1 MLGLN
6 SFRRSCLQH
15 ARLVQ
20 PQVLLTQKS
29 FNYGIRFNSRL
40 PQSTDPN
47 NDLQSNDIKSR
58 LPKFSL
64 HKDVAPTLLP
74 KPDTPRVG
82 PGMTFPQLMDRFRH
96 FQGPELLYMAESHR
110 LYFMACFA
118 LAFITAYN
126 MFDLVDQVV
135 PVMIKSYDDN
145 DLEGTPIENLGQLVK
160 RFGLVGV
167 LACCYLVAGLTFAT
181 IPSRLVRRMEYI
193 PGSPDVIRMVT
204 HPWIP
209 GRPSPVVSVPV
220 ANLSIGKRTKV
231 WTGEGFYG
239 TLSKSSF
246 FFFVWEKGRRLP
258 WIVDRS
264 GWFWG
269 DGRVYDVVLGKEPV
283 LLAEKGISYDD
294 ALRHQMAVA
303 EKKKAELRRELGPAW
318 RYKAMGQLMKEDIDK
333 FSAKGKS
340 AVLGTLKQKP
350 KTKGVDAP
358 KDDFH

>member
-1 MLGLN
+1 MPLLRPQISLMPRLGL
-6 SFRRSCLQH
+6 
-15 ARLVQ
+15 
-20 PQVLLTQKS
+20 
-29 FNYGIRFNSRL
+29 RFNSKL
-40 PQSTDPN
+40 PQSTDPDS
-47 NDLQSNDIKSR
+47 DLQSNDLKAR

-64 HKDVAPTLLP
+64 HKDAAPTLLP

-82 PGMTFPQLMDRFRH
+82 PNMTFPQLMERFRH

-118 LAFITAYN
+118 LAFICSYN
-126 MFDLVDQVV
+126 VFDLGDQVV
-135 PVMIKSYDDN
+135 PLMIKSYEEN

-160 RFGLVGV
+160 RFGLVGLMCGV
-167 LACCYLVAGLTFAT
+167 YLVAGLIFAT
-181 IPSRLVRRMEYI
+181 IPSRLVRRIEYV
-193 PGSPDVIRMVT
+193 PGVEVIKMVT
-204 HPWIP
+204 HPLIP
-209 GRPSPVVSVPV
+209 GRASPVVSVPM
-220 ANLSIGKRTKV
+220 ANLSIGKRTKI

-239 TLSKSSF
+239 TTSKSSF

-269 DGRVYDVVLGKEPV
+269 DGRVYDVILGKEPV

-318 RYKAMGQLMKEDIDK
+318 RYKAMGQLMKEDVQK

-340 AVLGTLKQKP
+340 AVLGTLKKSPKSIGAKP
-350 KTKGVDAP
+350 DEKKP
-358 KDDFH
+358 EK